1 MIGEKQ
7 IMDYTQIL
15 NSIDK
20 NLLLIIILLLINNS
34 LVLGLLIPKI
44 IKAFK
49 KADK

>member
-1 MIGEKQ
+1 
-7 IMDYTQIL
+7 MDYTQIL
-15 NSIDK
+15 NSIDS

-34 LVLGLLIPKI
+34 LVLGLLVPSL

>member
-1 MIGEKQ
+1 
-7 IMDYTQIL
+7 MDYTQIL

-20 NLLLIIILLLINNS
+20 NFLLTIILLIINNS
-34 LVLGLLIPKI
+34 LVLAILIPTL